1 MQLFKEKNSMMRR
14 LMILAAST
22 MLLLG
27 ATQLLGHERFRIVGS
42 VTKRTDKQIE
52 VKTKEGKTIPID
64 VDKQTVITR
73 DKKKVPLSG
82 IKVGNSVVVDAIGD
96 DEADLVAEEVRLVPA
111 IPTAPAKQ
119 TPRPPRP

>member
-1 MQLFKEKNSMMRR
+1 MTRR

-22 MLLLG
+22 LLLLG
-27 ATQLLGHERFRIVGS
+27 AARLLAHERFRIVGT

-52 VKTKEGKTIPID
+52 VKTKEGKTLPID
-64 VDKQTVITR
+64 VDKETVITR
-73 DKKKVPLSG
+73 DKKKVPFSG

-96 DEADLVAEEVRLVPA
+96 DEADLVAEAVRIVPA
-111 IPTAPAKQ
+111 IPAPAPKP